1 MALNKINILSTRPV
15 PDTLIEEAI
24 TKGIA
29 IDTLSFIDT
38 EAIATIEVQQEIE
51 QALLQSATVIFTSMT
66 AVESVASYLEEMQPD
81 WTIFTMGTTSQQLVK
96 KYFGEKV
103 IAGTSNSAAQL
114 AELITEDSSC
124 KEVIFFCG
132 DQRRDELPDI
142 LRANNIDVNEIE
154 VYSTVATPHKLT
166 NQYDGILFFSPSAVQ
181 SFFSVNKLTGKT
193 ILFAI
198 GETTA
203 HAIKKYSTNKIIISD
218 APGKENLLREMIEFF
233 SE

>member
-1 MALNKINILSTRPV
+1 MAPNKINILSTRPV
-15 PDTLIEEAI
+15 ADALIEEAI
-24 TKGIA
+24 IKGIT
-29 IDTLSFIDT
+29 IDILSFIDT
-38 EAIATIEVQQEIE
+38 ETIATIEVQQEIE

-66 AVESVASYLEEMQPD
+66 AVESVASYLEDMQPD
-81 WTIFTMGTTSQQLVK
+81 WTIFTMGTTSQELVK
-96 KYFGEKV
+96 KYFGEQA
-103 IAGTSNSAAQL
+103 IAGTASSAAAL
-114 AELITEDSSC
+114 AELIAEDNSS

-142 LRANNIDVNEIE
+142 LRANEIDVYEIE
-154 VYSTVATPHKLT
+154 VYSTVATPHKLAK
-166 NQYDGILFFSPSAVQ
+166 QYEGILFFSPSAVQ
-181 SFFSVNKLTGKT
+181 SFFSVNKLSSKT

-203 HAIKKYSTNKIIISD
+203 NTIKKYSNNKIIISD